1 MPEAHDALGVQAVP
15 DAPGA
20 LESLLDLLDLERIE
34 RDIFR
39 GRSRSSLVPRVFG
52 GQVAAQALVAAGRTV
67 PEDRLA
73 HSLHAYF
80 LRPGDPGAPIVYS
93 VDRIRDGRSF
103 TTRRVV
109 AVQHGQPI
117 FHLSASF
124 QAYEEGLDHQ
134 ADMPAAPDPETL
146 PTAGEM
152 LPRHL
157 PEDVAR
163 RLIEARA
170 AVDLRYAD
178 TPPWGSAGE
187 PREPRSQ
194 VWFRTNGKLADDPLL
209 HVCLATY
216 VSDMTLLDSV
226 LLAHGRG
233 GWAVGDVVGASL
245 DHAMWF
251 HRPFRADEWLLYDQ
265 ESPSSGGGRGLG
277 QARIWTRDGKL
288 AISVIQEG
296 VVRVPRS

>member
-1 MPEAHDALGVQAVP
+1 MSPAL
-15 DAPGA
+15 D
-20 LESLLDLLDLERIE
+20 ELLDLLNLERIE
-34 RDIFR
+34 QDIFR
-39 GRSRSSLVPRVFG
+39 GRSRTAVIPRVFG

-67 PEDRLA
+67 PDDRNA

-80 LRPGDPGAPIVYS
+80 LRMGDPGAPIVYT

-124 QAYEEGLDHQ
+124 QVYEDGLEHQ
-134 ADMPAAPDPETL
+134 TPMPPAPDPDSLPTTEETL
-146 PTAGEM
+146 PRYAEHFIDPG
-152 LPRHL
+152 
-157 PEDVAR
+157 VAD
-163 RLIEARA
+163 RLLEARA

-178 TPPWGSAGE
+178 APPYGTVGQ

-194 VWFRTNGKLADDPLL
+194 VWFRANGKLADDPLL
-209 HVCLATY
+209 HVCLVTY

-265 ESPSSGGGRGLG
+265 ESPSASGGRGLG
-277 QARIWTRDGKL
+277 QARIYTQDGRL
-288 AISVIQEG
+288 AVSVIQEG
-296 VVRVPRS
+296 VVRVPR

>member
-1 MPEAHDALGVQAVP
+1 MPEAHSALDG
-15 DAPGA
+15 
-20 LESLLDLLDLERIE
+20 LLDLLDLERIE

-39 GRSRSSLVPRVFG
+39 GESRSALVPRVFG

-67 PEDRLA
+67 PGDRLA

-80 LRPGDPGAPIVYS
+80 LRPGDPGAPIVYT

-134 ADMPAAPDPETL
+134 AEMPAAPDPESL
-146 PTAGEM
+146 PTPAEM

-157 PEDVAR
+157 PREVAD

-170 AVDLRYAD
+170 AVDLRYAEV
-178 TPPWGSAGE
+178 PPWGSVGE

-209 HVCLATY
+209 HVVLATY

-265 ESPSSGGGRGLG
+265 ESPTASGGRGLG
-277 QARIWTRDGKL
+277 QARIWTQDGKL

-296 VVRVPRS
+296 VVRVPR

>member
-1 MPEAHDALGVQAVP
+1 MPEAHHAAL
-15 DAPGA
+15 DD
-20 LESLLDLLDLERIE
+20 LLDLLDLERIE
-34 RDIFR
+34 QDIFR
-39 GRSRSSLVPRVFG
+39 GQSRPSIVPRVFG

-67 PEDRLA
+67 PQDRLA

-80 LRPGDPGAPIVYS
+80 LRAGDPGAPIVYN

-124 QAYEEGLDHQ
+124 QTYEEGLDHQ
-134 ADMPAAPDPETL
+134 YDMPAAPNPESL
-146 PTAGEM
+146 PTPAEM

-157 PEDVAR
+157 PREVAD

-178 TPPWGSAGE
+178 TPPWGSVGE

-209 HVCLATY
+209 HVVLATY
-216 VSDMTLLDSV
+216 VSDMTLLDSI

-265 ESPSSGGGRGLG
+265 ESPSASGGRGLG
-277 QARIWTRDGKL
+277 QARIYTQDGRL

-296 VVRVPRS
+296 VVRVPR

>member
-1 MPEAHDALGVQAVP
+1 MNEPLR
-15 DAPGA
+15 
-20 LESLLDLLDLERIE
+20 SLLELLDLEPIE

-39 GRSRSSLVPRVFG
+39 GTSRAALVPRVFG

-67 PEDRLA
+67 PEERHA

-80 LRPGDPGAPIVYS
+80 LRPGDPGAPIVYD

-109 AVQHGQPI
+109 AIQHGQPI

-124 QAYEEGLDHQ
+124 QTPEEGLEHQ
-134 ADMPAAPDPETL
+134 EPMPPAPDPESL
-146 PTAGEM
+146 PTAEE
-152 LPRHL
+152 LL
-157 PEDVAR
+157 PEHADRFPDPTVVD
-163 RLIEARA
+163 RLLEARA
-170 AVDLRYAD
+170 AVDLRYAQD
-178 TPPWGSAGE
+178 PPFLTAGQR
-187 PREPRSQ
+187 REPRSQ
-194 VWFRTNGKLADDPLL
+194 VWFRTRGKLDDDPLL

-216 VSDMTLLDSV
+216 VSDMTLLDSI

-265 ESPSSGGGRGLG
+265 QSPSASGGRGLG
-277 QARIWTRDGKL
+277 TARIYTQDGQL
-288 AISVIQEG
+288 AVSVIQEG
-296 VVRVPRS
+296 LVRVPR

>member
-1 MPEAHDALGVQAVP
+1 MNDAL
-15 DAPGA
+15 
-20 LESLLDLLDLERIE
+20 LSLLDLLSLERIE
-34 RDIFR
+34 QDIFR
-39 GRSRSSLVPRVFG
+39 GQSRASVVPRVFG

-67 PEDRLA
+67 PADRPP

-80 LRPGDPGAPIVYS
+80 LRPGDPGAPIVYT

-124 QAYEEGLDHQ
+124 QFPEEGLEHQ
-134 ADMPAAPDPETL
+134 EPMPSAPDPLTL
-146 PTAGEM
+146 PTAAEM
-152 LPRHL
+152 LPRHADRFVE
-157 PEDVAR
+157 PGVTE
-163 RLIEARA
+163 RLLESRA
-170 AVDLRYAD
+170 AIDLRYVD
-178 TPPWGSAGE
+178 EPPFGTVGE

-194 VWFRTNGKLADDPLL
+194 VWFRTQGKLDDDGAIPRPLL
-209 HVCLATY
+209 DICLVTY
-216 VSDMTLLDSV
+216 VSDMTLLDSI

-251 HRPFRADEWLLYDQ
+251 HRPLRADEWLLYDQ
-265 ESPSSGGGRGLG
+265 ESPTAQGGRGLG
-277 QARIWTRDGKL
+277 KGRIFTSDGQL
-288 AISVIQEG
+288 AVSVIQEG
-296 VVRVPRS
+296 VIRVPRD

>member
-1 MPEAHDALGVQAVP
+1 MP
-15 DAPGA
+15 DAHHSA
-20 LESLLDLLDLERIE
+20 LDDLLDLLDLERIE
-34 RDIFR
+34 QDIFR
-39 GRSRSSLVPRVFG
+39 GESRPSIVPRVFG

-67 PEDRLA
+67 PDDRPA

-80 LRPGDPGAPIVYS
+80 LRAGDPGAPIVYN

-124 QAYEEGLDHQ
+124 QAYEDGLDHQ
-134 ADMPAAPDPETL
+134 DAMPAAPDPESLET
-146 PTAGEM
+146 PAEM

-157 PEDVAR
+157 PREVAD

-170 AVDLRYAD
+170 AVDLRYAE
-178 TPPWGSAGE
+178 TPPWGTVGQ

-209 HVCLATY
+209 HVVLATY
-216 VSDMTLLDSV
+216 VSDMTLLDSI

-265 ESPSSGGGRGLG
+265 ESPTASGGRGLG
-277 QARIWTRDGKL
+277 QARIYTQDGRL

-296 VVRVPRS
+296 VVRVPRA

>member
-1 MPEAHDALGVQAVP
+1 MPEAHHAAL
-15 DAPGA
+15 DD
-20 LESLLDLLDLERIE
+20 LLDLLDLERIE
-34 RDIFR
+34 QDIFR
-39 GRSRSSLVPRVFG
+39 GQSRPSIVPRVFG

-67 PEDRLA
+67 PEDRPA

-80 LRPGDPGAPIVYS
+80 LRAGDPGAPIVYN

-124 QAYEEGLDHQ
+124 QTYEEGLDHQ
-134 ADMPAAPDPETL
+134 YDRPAAPNPESL
-146 PTAGEM
+146 PTPAEM

-157 PEDVAR
+157 PREVAD

-178 TPPWGSAGE
+178 TPPWGSVGE

-209 HVCLATY
+209 HVVLATY
-216 VSDMTLLDSV
+216 VSDMTLLDSI

-265 ESPSSGGGRGLG
+265 ESPSASGGRGLG
-277 QARIWTRDGKL
+277 QARIYTQDGRL

-296 VVRVPRS
+296 VVRVPH

>member
-1 MPEAHDALGVQAVP
+1 MP
-15 DAPGA
+15 DAHSA
-20 LESLLDLLDLERIE
+20 LDDLLDLLDLEQIE

-39 GRSRSSLVPRVFG
+39 GESRSALVPRVFG

-67 PEDRLA
+67 PDDRLA

-80 LRPGDPGAPIVYS
+80 LRAGDPGAPIVYT

-134 ADMPAAPDPETL
+134 TDMPAAPDPETL
-146 PTAGEM
+146 PTAAEM

-157 PEDVAR
+157 PEEIAT
-163 RLIEARA
+163 RLVEARA
-170 AVDLRYAD
+170 AVDLRYAE
-178 TPPWGSAGE
+178 TPPWGSVGE

-194 VWFRTNGKLADDPLL
+194 VWFRTNGKLTDDPLL
-209 HVCLATY
+209 HVVLATY

-233 GWAVGDVVGASL
+233 GWALGDVVGASL

-265 ESPSSGGGRGLG
+265 ESPTASGGRGLG
-277 QARIWTRDGKL
+277 QARIFTRDGKL

-296 VVRVPRS
+296 VVRVPR

>member
-1 MPEAHDALGVQAVP
+1 MP
-15 DAPGA
+15 DAHTA
-20 LESLLDLLDLERIE
+20 LDDLLDLLDLERIE

-39 GRSRSSLVPRVFG
+39 GESRPSIVPRVFG

-67 PEDRLA
+67 PEDRPA

-80 LRPGDPGAPIVYS
+80 LRAGDPGAPIVYN

-124 QAYEEGLDHQ
+124 QTYEEGLDHQ
-134 ADMPAAPDPETL
+134 YDMPAAPDPESL
-146 PTAGEM
+146 PAPAEM

-157 PEDVAR
+157 PREVAD

-178 TPPWGSAGE
+178 VPPWGSVGQ

-209 HVCLATY
+209 HVVLATY
-216 VSDMTLLDSV
+216 VSDMTLLDSI

-265 ESPSSGGGRGLG
+265 ESPTASGGRGLG
-277 QARIWTRDGKL
+277 QARIYTQDGRL

-296 VVRVPRS
+296 VVRVPRG

>member
-1 MPEAHDALGVQAVP
+1 MNEKPTPLQ
-15 DAPGA
+15 
-20 LESLLDLLDLERIE
+20 SLLDLLDLERIE
-34 RDIFR
+34 QDIFR
-39 GRSRSSLVPRVFG
+39 GFSRSAVVPRVFG

-67 PEDRLA
+67 PEERAA

-80 LRPGDPGAPIVYS
+80 LRPGDPGAPIVYQ

-109 AVQHGQPI
+109 AIQHGQPI

-124 QAYEEGLDHQ
+124 QIHEDGLEHQ
-134 ADMPAAPDPETL
+134 EAMPSAPDPETL
-146 PTAGEM
+146 PSADEL
-152 LPRHL
+152 LPAHADKF
-157 PEDVAR
+157 PDPTVID
-163 RLIEARA
+163 RLLEARA
-170 AVDLRYAD
+170 AVDLRYVED
-178 TPPWGSAGE
+178 PPFLTAGVR
-187 PREPRSQ
+187 REPRSQ
-194 VWFRTNGKLADDPLL
+194 VWFRTRGKLADNPLL

-265 ESPSSGGGRGLG
+265 QSPSASGGRGLG
-277 QARIWTRDGKL
+277 TARIYTQDGAL
-288 AISVIQEG
+288 AVSVIQEG
-296 VVRVPRS
+296 LVRVPRD

>member
-1 MPEAHDALGVQAVP
+1 MSQALDA
-15 DAPGA
+15 
-20 LESLLDLLDLERIE
+20 LLDLLDLERIE
-34 RDIFR
+34 EDIFR
-39 GRSRSSLVPRVFG
+39 GRSRSAIVPRVFG

-67 PEDRLA
+67 PEDRTA

-80 LRPGDPGAPIVYS
+80 LRMGDPGAPIVYT

-124 QAYEEGLDHQ
+124 QTYEDGLDHQ
-134 ADMPAAPDPETL
+134 ALMPPAPDPETL
-146 PTAGEM
+146 PTAEEV
-152 LPRHL
+152 LPGYRHL
-157 PEDVAR
+157 FADPGIAER
-163 RLIEARA
+163 MLEARA
-170 AVDLRYAD
+170 AVDLRYVQE
-178 TPPWGSAGE
+178 PPWATAGA
-187 PREPRSQ
+187 PRAPRSQ

-209 HVCLATY
+209 HICLATY

-265 ESPSSGGGRGLG
+265 ESPSSSGGRGLG
-277 QARIWTRDGKL
+277 QARIYTRDGRL

-296 VVRVPRS
+296 VVRVPH

>member
-1 MPEAHDALGVQAVP
+1 MSQALQ
-15 DAPGA
+15 D
-20 LESLLDLLDLERIE
+20 LLDLLDLEQIE
-34 RDIFR
+34 EDIFR
-39 GRSRSSLVPRVFG
+39 GRSRPAVVPRVFG

-67 PEDRLA
+67 PADRPA

-80 LRPGDPGAPIVYS
+80 LRPGDPGAPIVYT

-109 AVQHGQPI
+109 AVQHGKPI

-124 QAYEEGLDHQ
+124 QTHEEGLDHQ
-134 ADMPAAPDPETL
+134 DPMPSAPDPATL
-146 PTAGEM
+146 PTSEERLRGYA
-152 LPRHL
+152 HL
-157 PEDVAR
+157 DPEVVDR
-163 RLIEARA
+163 FLEARA
-170 AVDLRYAD
+170 AVDLRYVD
-178 TPPWGSAGE
+178 EPPYGRFGE
-187 PREPRSQ
+187 PREPHSQ
-194 VWFRTNGKLADDPLL
+194 VWFRTSGKLADDPLL
-209 HVCLATY
+209 HVVLATY

-265 ESPSSGGGRGLG
+265 QSPSAHGGRGLG
-277 QARIWTRDGKL
+277 QARIYTRDGRL
-288 AISVIQEG
+288 AVSVIQEG
-296 VVRVPRS
+296 VVRVPRA

>member
-1 MPEAHDALGVQAVP
+1 MP
-15 DAPGA
+15 DAPSA
-20 LESLLDLLDLERIE
+20 LDDLLALLDLERIE
-34 RDIFR
+34 QDIFR
-39 GRSRSSLVPRVFG
+39 GQSRSAIVPRVFG

-67 PEDRLA
+67 PADRLA

-80 LRPGDPGAPIVYS
+80 LVPGDPGAPIVYE

-109 AVQHGQPI
+109 AIQHGQPI

-124 QAYEEGLDHQ
+124 QTYEEGLDHQ
-134 ADMPAAPDPETL
+134 ADMPAAPDPDTL
-146 PTAGEM
+146 PTAEEM

-157 PEDVAR
+157 PRDVAR
-163 RLIEARA
+163 RLVEARA
-170 AVDLRYAD
+170 AVDLRYAE
-178 TPPWGSAGE
+178 TPPWGSVGE

-209 HVCLATY
+209 HVVLATY

-265 ESPSSGGGRGLG
+265 ESPSSSGGRGLG
-277 QARIWTRDGKL
+277 QARIWTQDGRL

-296 VVRVPRS
+296 VVRVPR

>member
-1 MPEAHDALGVQAVP
+1 MPQSHDAL
-15 DAPGA
+15 DD
-20 LESLLDLLDLERIE
+20 LLDLLDLERIE
-34 RDIFR
+34 QDIFR
-39 GRSRSSLVPRVFG
+39 GESRPSIVPRVFG

-67 PEDRLA
+67 PADRLA

-80 LRPGDPGAPIVYS
+80 LRAGDPGAPIVYT

-124 QAYEEGLDHQ
+124 QTYEEGLDHQ
-134 ADMPAAPDPETL
+134 VDMAPAPDPESL
-146 PTAGEM
+146 PTPAEM

-157 PEDVAR
+157 PREVAD

-170 AVDLRYAD
+170 AVDLRYAE
-178 TPPWGSAGE
+178 TPPWGTVGT

-209 HVCLATY
+209 HVVLATY
-216 VSDMTLLDSV
+216 VSDMTLLDSI

-265 ESPSSGGGRGLG
+265 ESPTASGGRGLG
-277 QARIWTRDGKL
+277 QARIYTQDGRL

-296 VVRVPRS
+296 VVRVPR

>member
-1 MPEAHDALGVQAVP
+1 MSEE
-15 DAPGA
+15 PGA
-20 LESLLDLLDLERIE
+20 LEDLLDLLDLERIE

-39 GRSRSSLVPRVFG
+39 GVSRSAVVPRVFG

-67 PEDRLA
+67 PEDRGA

-80 LRPGDPGAPIVYS
+80 LRPGDPDAPIVYS

-124 QAYEEGLDHQ
+124 QLAEEGLEHQ
-134 ADMPAAPDPETL
+134 APMPDAPDPETL
-146 PTAGEM
+146 PTAAEM
-152 LPRHL
+152 LPRYADRFVDPSVVDRL
-157 PEDVAR
+157 LVAR
-163 RLIEARA
+163 G
-170 AVDLRYAD
+170 AVDLRYVDA
-178 TPPWGSAGE
+178 PPYGSVGA

-194 VWFRTNGKLADDPLL
+194 VWFRTAGKLSDDPLL

-216 VSDMTLLDSV
+216 VSDMTLLDSI

-265 ESPSSGGGRGLG
+265 ESPSSSGGRGLG
-277 QARIWTRDGKL
+277 QARIHTRDGAL

-296 VVRVPRS
+296 LIRTPRD

>member
-1 MPEAHDALGVQAVP
+1 MPQSHDAL
-15 DAPGA
+15 DD
-20 LESLLDLLDLERIE
+20 LLDLLDLEQIE
-34 RDIFR
+34 QDIFR
-39 GRSRSSLVPRVFG
+39 GESRPSIVPRVFG
-52 GQVAAQALVAAGRTV
+52 GQVAAQALLAAGRTV

-80 LRPGDPGAPIVYS
+80 LRAGDPGAPIVYT

-134 ADMPAAPDPETL
+134 GDMPAAPDPDTL
-146 PTAGEM
+146 PTAAEM

-157 PEDVAR
+157 PKEVAD
-163 RLIEARA
+163 RLAESRS

-178 TPPWGSAGE
+178 TPPWGSVGE

-194 VWFRTNGKLADDPLL
+194 VWFRTNGKLADDHLL

-265 ESPSSGGGRGLG
+265 ESPSSSAGRGLG

-296 VVRVPRS
+296 VVRVPRE